1 MTARHFLD
9 DPPPDPEITALFEG
23 DISDMGY
30 VMNLTRLWSQRPELV
45 TGLFKLMAAATSA
58 GELDFRQR
66 GILVT
71 AAASTLGD
79 SYCSLAW
86 GGRLA
91 GQTEAE
97 TAAGVLSGDDS
108 RLPAAD
114 RALAEWARKVVADP
128 NQTTAEDVAKLRRE
142 GFTDR
147 QIFAI
152 TVYLGLR
159 IAFSTVN
166 DALGVHPDHQLATGT
181 PAEVVAAVGY
191 GRPIADPD

>member
-9 DPPPDPEITALFEG
+9 DPPSDPEITALFEK
-23 DISDMGY
+23 DISDLGY
-30 VMNLTRLWSQRPELV
+30 VMNLTRLWSHRPELV
-45 TGLFKLMAAATSA
+45 TGLFKLMATATAA
-58 GELDFRQR
+58 GELDLRQR

-91 GQTEAE
+91 GQTEPE

-108 RLPAAD
+108 RLSASD

-128 NQTTAEDVAKLRRE
+128 NQTTRDDVARLRRE

-159 IAFSTVN
+159 IAFSMVN
-166 DALGVHPDHQLATGT
+166 DALGARPDHQLGTAT
-181 PAEVVAAVGY
+181 PAAVVAAVGY
-191 GRPIADPD
+191 GRPIAESD